1 MSDEASQILEM
12 VADGKIT
19 VDEAAKLLEALSG
32 QGMGGKMREMR
43 ISKTMGGP
51 GPEMLHGHMH
61 GCHCVSLSGTQ
72 DINIWREHSDD
83 V

>member
-32 QGMGGKMREMR
+32 QGRGGKMR
-43 ISKTMGGP
+43 
-51 GPEMLHGHMH
+51 
-61 GCHCVSLSGTQ
+61 
-72 DINIWREHSDD
+72 
-83 V
+83 